1 MHTIDPQA
9 QRTMNSIERIT
20 LAYPEQVGALYAQFF
35 KQRPSKIHA
44 IHIGY
49 GIKRNPA
56 FAQALVS
63 FLEKEHEAAQAQ
75 QAATEHADYQGVPLF
90 TEAEVAGTFAT
101 APTTEIADF
110 DGTEDYANETGKTDT
125 PPVKKDWKYW
135 FDVITKGATGVN
147 ATYVNPPKPKEE
159 IAPTLWLGVSPFV
172 WLGGGFITIAL
183 LVLLF
188 KPSKKD

>member
-63 FLEKEHEAAQAQ
+63 FLEKEHE
-75 QAATEHADYQGVPLF
+75 
-90 TEAEVAGTFAT
+90 